1 MLATTRDQ
9 RVVDVGHLYMY
20 SRSSTL
26 LQWVKAVLELAGYK
40 TQWVAFGGTTRGS
53 RECGR
58 IEIQNDSEE
67 PYKGVITIMDE
78 GQLSELDNIDLH
90 EYVTNQLKNG
100 DVIINRLILLSSDQP
115 WAKTE
120 QYISEIKNHRD
131 IKYYQVGCN
140 FARCLVCN
148 TTEELGSRL
157 VIKKNGKVYIDCT
170 GQQKADHTCGAQEHY
185 VTICRKCQ
193 KECEHS
199 QNASAKLLELI
210 YANIQNNDPAFAYV
224 VINNGKAKFKCDTP
238 RIRKNCAAT
247 MNELFKESCKMRQLI
262 YEVCSYVGVSR
273 NIVDEKLLVL
283 RNAILPEQ

>member
-1 MLATTRDQ
+1 M
-9 RVVDVGHLYMY
+9 
-20 SRSSTL
+20 
-26 LQWVKAVLELAGYK
+26 
-40 TQWVAFGGTTRGS
+40 
-53 RECGR
+53 
-58 IEIQNDSEE
+58 
-67 PYKGVITIMDE
+67 
-78 GQLSELDNIDLH
+78 
-90 EYVTNQLKNG
+90 
-100 DVIINRLILLSSDQP
+100 
-115 WAKTE
+115 
-120 QYISEIKNHRD
+120 
-131 IKYYQVGCN
+131 
-140 FARCLVCN
+140 
-148 TTEELGSRL
+148 
-157 VIKKNGKVYIDCT
+157 YIDCT

>member
-1 MLATTRDQ
+1 MKILKCVCTLAHAVAFAFICDPEAASIENCAPQDVERDTKQGMLNCYR
-9 RVVDVGHLYMY
+9 RFVDVGHSYMY

-26 LQWVKAVLELAGYK
+26 LQWVKAVLELSGYK
-40 TQWVAFGGTTRGS
+40 TQWVAFVGTTRGS

-67 PYKGVITIMDE
+67 PYKGVITIIDE

-157 VIKKNGKVYIDCT
+157 VIKKKWQSV
-170 GQQKADHTCGAQEHY
+170 H
-185 VTICRKCQ
+185 
-193 KECEHS
+193 
-199 QNASAKLLELI
+199 
-210 YANIQNNDPAFAYV
+210 
-224 VINNGKAKFKCDTP
+224 
-238 RIRKNCAAT
+238 
-247 MNELFKESCKMRQLI
+247 
-262 YEVCSYVGVSR
+262 
-273 NIVDEKLLVL
+273 
-283 RNAILPEQ
+283 